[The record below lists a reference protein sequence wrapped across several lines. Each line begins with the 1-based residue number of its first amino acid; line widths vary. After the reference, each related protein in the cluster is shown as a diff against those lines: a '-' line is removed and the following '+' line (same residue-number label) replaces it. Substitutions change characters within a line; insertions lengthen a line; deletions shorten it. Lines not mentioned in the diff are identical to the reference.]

1 MTTVLLI
8 IIVALVII
16 LSVNCCLNGR
26 TMKRIEKSLH
36 SFTVAGEDTFNDN
49 QLNAVFIQK
58 SLDMLTEAGYE
69 PDITVDDNGQRWIA
83 AKIDDTANVNVI
95 KLSKELFQSRDW
107 SPIEKIIKNEIN
119 EIIPAMKKQIKEKKE
134 NA

>member
-1 MTTVLLI
+1 MAAT
-8 IIVALVII
+8 IVVFLVMIVI
-16 LSVNCCLNGR
+16 SSYLNGR
-26 TMKRIEKSLH
+26 TLRKIEKNLH
-36 SFTVAGEDTFNDN
+36 SITVAGEDVFNDN

-58 SLDMLTEAGYE
+58 SLDMLAEAGYE
-69 PDITVDDNGQRWIA
+69 PDISVDDNGQRWIA
-83 AKIDDTANVNVI
+83 AKIDDTTNVNVI
-95 KLSKELFQSRDW
+95 KLSKELFQSRNW

>member
-1 MTTVLLI
+1 MAAT
-8 IIVALVII
+8 IVVFLVMIAI
-16 LSVNCCLNGR
+16 SSYLNGR
-26 TMKRIEKSLH
+26 TLRKIEKNLH
-36 SFTVAGEDTFNDN
+36 SITVAGEDVFNDN

-58 SLDMLTEAGYE
+58 SLDMLAEAGYE
-69 PDITVDDNGQRWIA
+69 PDISVDDNGQRWIA
-83 AKIDDTANVNVI
+83 AKIDDTTNVNVI
-95 KLSKELFQSRDW
+95 KLSKELFQSRNW